1 MPVQPLWL
9 NRFFFAMQL
18 DSPIVALARCSDYSP
33 DSLDVCV
40 DQLISAVGR
49 PERLAGLQVMLKPNL
64 ISAKHGD
71 LPCTEAAFIL
81 IVARWFVDNGAK
93 VTIGDSPAFGSATS
107 VLTRLGVLKDLQSL
121 GVAVSDFDATR
132 KLTLSSGVS
141 ATVAV
146 DALDCDLLVNLPRVK
161 AHAQMRVTMAVKNCF
176 GCLAGLYKPGWHM
189 IHGGP
194 SGRFADLLVELLAVL
209 PESLSLVDGIRTM
222 HVSGPMDGRAYPL
235 GLVAAGFSPVAV
247 DTALLSVLG
256 VLPERSPLQQA
267 SVRTG
272 IPGARLEN
280 LSFPLSGPDELRVD
294 DFLVPECLNPVR
306 FNPFS
311 FLYSSVRR
319 KLILLKTR
327 L

>member
-1 MPVQPLWL
+1 
-9 NRFFFAMQL
+9 MQL

-33 DSLDVCV
+33 SSLDACV
-40 DQLISAVGR
+40 DQLITAVGR
-49 PERLAGLQVMLKPNL
+49 PERLTDLKVMLKPNL

-81 IVARWFVDNGAK
+81 SVARWFIDNGAK
-93 VTIGDSPAFGSATS
+93 VTVGDSPAFGSATS
-107 VLTRLGVLKDLQSL
+107 VLARLGVLKDLQSL

-132 KLTLSSGVS
+132 KLTLGSGVS

-176 GCLAGLYKPGWHM
+176 GCLAGLHKPWWHM

-209 PESLSLVDGIRTM
+209 PECLSLVDGIRAM
-222 HVSGPMDGRAYPL
+222 HVSGPMHGRAYPL
-235 GLVAAGFSPVAV
+235 GIVAAGKSPVAV

-256 VLPERSPLQQA
+256 VLPDRSPQQQA
-267 SVRTG
+267 AARAG
-272 IPGARLEN
+272 IPGALLDN
-280 LSFPLSGPDELRVD
+280 LFFPLSTPDELRVD
-294 DFLVPECLNPVR
+294 NFLVPESLNPVR

-311 FLYSSVRR
+311 FIYSSLRR